1 MARFSKR
8 RRTEAGEGRA
18 GTLFA
23 LVVLGVAIYLG
34 AKFVPIMINA
44 YTFRDYLEEQAH
56 FAALPHHD
64 DEMVKNNILHKAR
77 ELDLPIGPK
86 DVTVERTNARI
97 DIRATYTV
105 PVETPVYTYNWEF
118 REVISAPLF

>member
-1 MARFSKR
+1 MR
-8 RRTEAGEGRA
+8 RMEHRGQEGEGRT
-18 GTLFA
+18 GTFFA
-23 LVVLGVAIYLG
+23 LIVLGVGIYLG
-34 AKFVPIMINA
+34 MKFIPVMINVYA
-44 YTFRDYLEEQAH
+44 FRDYLDEQAR

-97 DIRATYTV
+97 DIRAAYTV

>member
-64 DEMVKNNILHKAR
+64 DEMVKNNILHRAR
-77 ELDLPIGPK
+77 ELDLPVGAK
-86 DVTVERTNARI
+86 DVMVERTSSRI
-97 DIRATYTV
+97 DIRARYTV
-105 PVETPVYTYNWEF
+105 PVETPVYTYNWKWNES
-118 REVISAPLF
+118 ISEPMF